1 MKLGAEPKKI
11 AILGGLVAVAAV
23 VFYINSGTS
32 DAPPPDKQ
40 PAKQS
45 LTAEAIPDGRS
56 QAATSAAALPAGP
69 DISRARAARG
79 SRSNQEFRPS
89 LKPKRPEDRVDPMK
103 VDPTLRLDLLAKV
116 QAIKIE
122 GGQRSLFDF
131 SAAPPPKTKDVKVV
145 PKPVGAEAAKIAA
158 AVSKPA
164 DPVKPPAP
172 PIPLKF
178 YGFINPA
185 KQGVKR
191 AFFTEGED
199 IFVASEGELI
209 KKRYKVVR
217 IGVNSAVIEDTQF
230 QHQQTIPLEE
240 QPA

>member
-1 MKLGAEPKKI
+1 MKLGAEPKKL
-11 AILGGLVAVAAV
+11 AILGGLVLVAGV
-23 VFYINSGTS
+23 VFFMNSGS
-32 DAPPPDKQ
+32 DTPPQSEPNRRSNAAAPVPDSRPVA
-40 PAKQS
+40 PAS
-45 LTAEAIPDGRS
+45 SPAAPNIS
-56 QAATSAAALPAGP
+56 QAPR
-69 DISRARAARG
+69 IARG
-79 SRSNQEFRPS
+79 STRGAQEFRPS

-116 QAIKIE
+116 QDVKLA
-122 GGQRSLFDF
+122 GVQRSLFDF
-131 SAAPPPKTKDVKVV
+131 SQAPPPKTQDVKVV
-145 PKPVGAEAAKIAA
+145 PKPVKPGADAVAGAIA
-158 AVSKPA
+158 SGKPA

-185 KQGVKR
+185 KAGAKR
-191 AFFTEGED
+191 AFFIEGDE
-199 IFVASEGELI
+199 IFVASEGDLI

-217 IGVNSAVIEDTQF
+217 IGVNSVVVEDVQF